1 MLTPLPAA
9 ERIYQKFVTA
19 SPALPSV
26 GLVCFIERTSLAE
39 TSVSESCEYENKYY
53 NICSELQ
60 NLVSI
65 AKFSAPLVFA
75 ERNEYNNVALKIK
88 YLYVHA

>member
-1 MLTPLPAA
+1 MSTQRPDAK
-9 ERIYQKFVTA
+9 RIYPKVRYCKPCA
-19 SPALPSV
+19 SSV

-39 TSVSESCEYENKYY
+39 TSVSEICEYENKYY

-65 AKFSAPLVFA
+65 AKVSALLVFA
-75 ERNEYNNVALKIK
+75 EGKEYNNVALKIK

>member
-1 MLTPLPAA
+1 M
-9 ERIYQKFVTA
+9 
-19 SPALPSV
+19 

-65 AKFSAPLVFA
+65 AKVSALLVFA
-75 ERNEYNNVALKIK
+75 AGKEYNNVALKIK

>member
-1 MLTPLPAA
+1 MLYGRMVMA
-9 ERIYQKFVTA
+9 ESA
-19 SPALPSV
+19 
-26 GLVCFIERTSLAE
+26 
-39 TSVSESCEYENKYY
+39 VSESCEYENKYY

-65 AKFSAPLVFA
+65 AKVSVPLVFA
-75 ERNEYNNVALKIK
+75 ERKEYNNVVLEIK

>member
-1 MLTPLPAA
+1 MSTPRPDA
-9 ERIYQKFVTA
+9 ERIYQKFVTT

-26 GLVCFIERTSLAE
+26 GLVCFMGRTSLAE
-39 TSVSESCEYENKYY
+39 SPSSESCEYENNYY
-53 NICSELQ
+53 NICSELL

-65 AKFSAPLVFA
+65 AKVSALLVFA
-75 ERNEYNNVALKIK
+75 EGKEYNNVALKIE

>member
-1 MLTPLPAA
+1 M
-9 ERIYQKFVTA
+9 
-19 SPALPSV
+19 
-26 GLVCFIERTSLAE
+26 GLVCFIVRMVMAE
-39 TSVSESCEYENKYY
+39 TASSESCENKYY

-65 AKFSAPLVFA
+65 AKVSAPLVFA
-75 ERNEYNNVALKIK
+75 ERKEYNNVVLEIK